1 MRPIRPLRALTLGL
15 VLLLAVPGVAAAQE
29 LQPLMQGWEQHFSVT
44 WDTIQRRGRTEVEG
58 YVNNKSPY
66 RVGRV
71 RVLVDSLD
79 NANSVVDQKVAWV
92 SGESAGGESSLLQ
105 CPGHAGRS
113 VPRPRLLLRPHRVRP
128 DHVPLRASDL
138 TVGSGHPAVPS
149 RLDNPGW

>member
-1 MRPIRPLRALTLGL
+1 MPAIRPLRALALGL
-15 VLLLAVPGVAAAQE
+15 VLLLAVPGVVAAAQE

-92 SGESAGGESSLLQ
+92 SGESAGGDRLYFN
-105 CPGHAGRS
+105 
-113 VPRPRLLLRPHRVRP
+113 VPVTPAAQYRVRVFSYDRIEYAQIMSP
-128 DHVPLRASDL
+128 
-138 TVGSGHPAVPS
+138 
-149 RLDNPGW
+149 